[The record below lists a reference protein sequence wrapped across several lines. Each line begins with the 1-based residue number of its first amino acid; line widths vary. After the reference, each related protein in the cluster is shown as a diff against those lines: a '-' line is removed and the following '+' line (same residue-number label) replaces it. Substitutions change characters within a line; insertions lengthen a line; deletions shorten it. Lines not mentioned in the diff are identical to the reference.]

1 MGLTVWLFETAVH
14 LIEVGGYWGVFFGLV
29 IDSCGLPIPSEV
41 ILALSGS
48 IARTT
53 GQFSLLP
60 LIIIGTI
67 AQTIGAYISYLIG
80 RYGGEPLVKK
90 YGKYVLISSHDYD
103 KAKRWFEKYGER
115 TIIISRCVPVIR
127 TYIGFPAG
135 TFEMN
140 QRKFVIDTFIGSA
153 IWTVFLVMAG
163 YLLGDKWHSLY
174 KIMHL
179 LDYVIIILLAYF
191 IGRFIYKK
199 VKRRN
204 AATADKAH

>member
-1 MGLTVWLFETAVH
+1 MGLTVWLFETAIK
-14 LIEVGGYWGVFFGLV
+14 LIEVGGYWGVFIGLV
-29 IDSCGLPIPSEV
+29 LDSCGLPMPSEV

-48 IARTT
+48 IASTT
-53 GQFSLLP
+53 GQFNYIA

-67 AQTIGAYISYLIG
+67 AQTIGAYLSYLIG

-115 TIIISRCVPVIR
+115 TIIISRCVPVVR

-140 QRKFVIDTFIGSA
+140 QRKFIIDTAIGSA
-153 IWTVFLVMAG
+153 IWTVFLVSAG
-163 YLLGDKWHSLY
+163 YLMGDQWHKFY
-174 KIMHL
+174 KVMHL
-179 LDYVIIILLAYF
+179 LDYPIIILIAFF

-199 VKRRN
+199 LKRKN
-204 AATADKAH
+204 EAA

>member
-14 LIEVGGYWGVFFGLV
+14 LIEIGGYWGVFFGLV
-29 IDSCGLPIPSEV
+29 LDSCGLPIPSEV

-53 GQFSLLP
+53 GQFSYIWLL
-60 LIIIGTI
+60 IIGTI

-90 YGKYVLISSHDYD
+90 YGKYFLISSHDYD
-103 KAKRWFEKYGER
+103 KAKRWFEKNGER
-115 TIIISRCVPVIR
+115 TIIISRCIPVVR

-140 QRKFVIDTFIGSA
+140 QRKFIIDTAIGSA
-153 IWTVFLVMAG
+153 IWTVFLVTAG
-163 YLLGDKWHSLY
+163 YLMGDKWHDFY

-179 LDYVIIILLAYF
+179 LDYPIIILIAFF

-199 VKRRN
+199 VKVRRE
-204 AATADKAH
+204 AKQDQAR

>member
-1 MGLTVWLFETAVH
+1 MGLTVWLFETAIK
-14 LIEVGGYWGVFFGLV
+14 LIEVGGYWGVFIGLV
-29 IDSCGLPIPSEV
+29 LDSCGLPIPSEV

-53 GQFSLLP
+53 GQFNYLA
-60 LIIIGTI
+60 LILIGTI
-67 AQTIGAYISYLIG
+67 AQTIGAYLSYLIG

-115 TIIISRCVPVIR
+115 TIIISRCVPVVR

-140 QRKFVIDTFIGSA
+140 QRKFIIDTMIGSA
-153 IWTVFLVMAG
+153 IWTVFLVSAG
-163 YLLGDKWHSLY
+163 YLLGDQWHNFY
-174 KIMHL
+174 HVMHL
-179 LDYVIIILLAYF
+179 LDYPIIILIAFF

-199 VKRRN
+199 LKRKN
-204 AATADKAH
+204 EAA